1 MPSFTNCPCA
11 SYFGPS
17 AASPPGLAISRLA
30 PIYCTM
36 LDINFCRSTHH
47 LCQATKAK
55 DTQYA
60 NHSAIKSL
68 STQSSTHVDWPVE
81 SKYQTTIRLSTHAR
95 CHMKLAKPLSYVM
108 HKGANMPPPF
118 LFFFF
123 LVFSPKSWDQPE
135 RINPMHTNV
144 TTCPHELRLANHFP
158 PSAHLLE
165 EPCWRRFSSIYLW
178 GQVNILKKR
187 TFVRSSIPIIW
198 YY

>member
-123 LVFSPKSWDQPE
+123 FGFLAQKLRSARTHQPNAHQCDHMPPWAKTGKPLPTLCPSPW
-135 RINPMHTNV
+135 RTLLTMFLINLFMG
-144 TTCPHELRLANHFP
+144 
-158 PSAHLLE
+158 S
-165 EPCWRRFSSIYLW
+165 
-178 GQVNILKKR
+178 G
-187 TFVRSSIPIIW
+187 
-198 YY
+198 